1 MVTIRSALRIVVVG
15 SSNTD
20 MTVKAPRLPLP
31 GETILGGEFLMTAGG
46 KGANQ
51 AVAAARALD
60 PRSRGE
66 VVFIARV
73 GDDMFGRKAL
83 EGFKREGIVSDYIL
97 KDPEAPSGV
106 ALITVDSRGE
116 NAITVAPGANARL
129 SPRDIDAASHLIA
142 SASVLLMPLE
152 VPMGTV
158 HRAAE
163 IASAHGV
170 RVIINPA
177 PAQPILGGDLLHHVS
192 ILTPNETEAEIL
204 TGVRIAQEKDLP
216 AAAAALLAI
225 GLEAVFITLGPRG
238 VYAASANLRE
248 RIPAFEVEAVDTTAA
263 GDVFSGTLAVALA
276 EGRSFAEAA
285 RFANAAAALS
295 VTKMGAQLS
304 APGRAEI
311 DDLLRRDRS

>member
-31 GETILGGEFLMTAGG
+31 GETIL
-46 KGANQ
+46 
-51 AVAAARALD
+51 D
-60 PRSRGE
+60 
-66 VVFIARV
+66 
-73 GDDMFGRKAL
+73 
-83 EGFKREGIVSDYIL
+83 
-97 KDPEAPSGV
+97 
-106 ALITVDSRGE
+106 
-116 NAITVAPGANARL
+116 
-129 SPRDIDAASHLIA
+129 
-142 SASVLLMPLE
+142 
-152 VPMGTV
+152 
-158 HRAAE
+158 
-163 IASAHGV
+163 
-170 RVIINPA
+170 
-177 PAQPILGGDLLHHVS
+177 GDLLRHVS

-311 DDLLRRDRS
+311 DDLLRRDRSLEYNS